1 MNTVEQDAVVT
12 VCLLAAFADGRKND
26 AEREEVRRIVENLGP
41 GVGGE
46 GATDGSERA
55 RGLSALYQDVLLG
68 RVTVEK
74 AAVPLKKQ
82 EHRTLAYEMAVAVC
96 DADGKAGTEEKLFLE
111 KLRIALSIDE
121 ASAAATLHQADDFVD
136 FGAEEVATTATGG
149 ALATGA
155 AGAAVVGAALAAT
168 AGPGGPGTG
177 PGGAQVDEAEIES
190 SITRYAILN
199 AAIELL
205 PQGLSTAAIIP
216 LQMKMVYRIGARY
229 GYTLSTGHIKDFL
242 ATVGV
247 GMTSQVLENYARKFL
262 GGLGRRVLGR
272 VAGTVA
278 DQATSSA
285 FSFASTYALGY
296 AAKAYY
302 AGGRSLGAIDLKGI
316 FTSQAEK
323 AKGLYT
329 QHRGAIESQSK
340 GLDAG
345 KLLAMVRQGA

>member
-1 MNTVEQDAVVT
+1 MNPTEQDAVVT

-26 AEREEVRRIVENLGP
+26 AEREEVRRIVENLRP
-41 GVGGE
+41 EVGGE
-46 GATDGSERA
+46 GASGGAELGRS
-55 RGLSALYQDVLLG
+55 LSALYQDVLLG
-68 RVTVEK
+68 RVTVEN
-74 AAVPLKKQ
+74 AAASLKSQ

-96 DADGKAGTEEKLFLE
+96 DADGKAGAEEKSFLE

-121 ASAAATLHQADDFVD
+121 ASAAAALHQADDFVD
-136 FGAEEVATTATGG
+136 LGLEQVPVAGG
-149 ALATGA
+149 ALA
-155 AGAAVVGAALAAT
+155 AGAGT
-168 AGPGGPGTG
+168 AGPGVGKVG
-177 PGGAQVDEAEIES
+177 VDDAEIES

-205 PQGLSTAAIIP
+205 PQGLATAAIVP

-262 GGLGRRVLGR
+262 GGLGRRMLGR
-272 VAGTVA
+272 VAGAVA
-278 DQATSSA
+278 DQATGSA

-302 AGGRSLGAIDLKGI
+302 SGGRSLGAIDLKGI
-316 FTSQAEK
+316 FTTQAEK
-323 AKGLYT
+323 AKSLYT
-329 QHRGAIESQSK
+329 QHRGAIQSQST
-340 GLDAG
+340 GLDVG
-345 KLLAMVRQGA
+345 KLLNMVRQGV

>member
-1 MNTVEQDAVVT
+1 MNPVEQDAVVT

-41 GVGGE
+41 YAGGE
-46 GATDGSERA
+46 GASGGSERG
-55 RGLSALYQDVLLG
+55 RGLSSLYQDVLLG

-74 AAVPLKKQ
+74 AAVSLKRQ

-96 DADGKAGTEEKLFLE
+96 DADGKAGAEEKVFLE
-111 KLRIALSIDE
+111 KLRIALSID
-121 ASAAATLHQADDFVD
+121 AAAAAATLHQADEFVD
-136 FGAEEVATTATGG
+136 FGVEQPTAAGAVGAAAVGG
-149 ALATGA
+149 ALA
-155 AGAAVVGAALAAT
+155 AGV
-168 AGPGGPGTG
+168 GTG
-177 PGGAQVDEAEIES
+177 VPAGGKAPVDEAEIES

-216 LQMKMVYRIGARY
+216 LQMKMVYRIGAKY

-262 GGLGRRVLGR
+262 GGLGRRMLGR
-272 VAGTVA
+272 VAGAVA

-302 AGGRSLGAIDLKGI
+302 AGGRSLAAIDLKGI
-316 FTSQAEK
+316 FTTQAEK

-329 QHRGAIESQSK
+329 QHRGAIEAQST

-345 KLLAMVRQGA
+345 KLLSMVRQGV

>member
-1 MNTVEQDAVVT
+1 MNPVEQDAIVT

-26 AEREEVRRIVENLGP
+26 AEREEVRRIVENLRPDAGA
-41 GVGGE
+41 E
-46 GATDGSERA
+46 SATDGSERG

-96 DADGKAGTEEKLFLE
+96 DADGKAGPEEKLFLE

-121 ASAAATLHQADDFVD
+121 TSASATLQQADEFVD
-136 FGAEEVATTATGG
+136 FGVEQVTAAGAVGATAVGG
-149 ALATGA
+149 ALA
-155 AGAAVVGAALAAT
+155 AGVGNG
-168 AGPGGPGTG
+168 GPGGGKTP
-177 PGGAQVDEAEIES
+177 VDEAEIES

-205 PQGLSTAAIIP
+205 PQGLATAAIIP

-272 VAGTVA
+272 VAGAVA

-316 FTSQAEK
+316 FTTQAEK

-345 KLLAMVRQGA
+345 KLLTMVRQGA

>member
-1 MNTVEQDAVVT
+1 MNAVEQDAVVT
-12 VCLLAAFADGRKND
+12 VCLLAAFADGRKDD
-26 AEREEVRRIVENLGP
+26 AEREEVRRIVENLGADS
-41 GVGGE
+41 GGE
-46 GATDGSERA
+46 GASSGSERG

-74 AAVPLKKQ
+74 AAAPLKRQ
-82 EHRTLAYEMAVAVC
+82 EHRMLTYEMAVAVC
-96 DADGKAGTEEKLFLE
+96 DADGKAGAEEKSFLE

-121 ASAAATLHQADDFVD
+121 ASAAATLHQADEFVD
-136 FGAEEVATTATGG
+136 FGIEQVPAAVGG
-149 ALATGA
+149 ALA
-155 AGAAVVGAALAAT
+155 AGVAT
-168 AGPGGPGTG
+168 AGPGEGKVR
-177 PGGAQVDEAEIES
+177 VDEAEIES

-205 PQGLSTAAIIP
+205 PQGLATAAIVP

-262 GGLGRRVLGR
+262 GGVGRRMLGG
-272 VAGTVA
+272 VAGAVA

-285 FSFASTYALGY
+285 FSFASTYALGH

-316 FTSQAEK
+316 FTTQAEK
-323 AKGLYT
+323 AKSLYT
-329 QHRGAIESQSK
+329 QHRGAIESQST

-345 KLLAMVRQGA
+345 KLLNMVRQGV

>member
-1 MNTVEQDAVVT
+1 MNPVEQDAVVT

-41 GVGGE
+41 ETGGE
-46 GATDGSERA
+46 GATSASERG
-55 RGLSALYQDVLLG
+55 RGLSALYQNVLLG

-74 AAVPLKKQ
+74 AVVPLKTQ

-96 DADGKAGTEEKLFLE
+96 DADGKAGAEEKLFLE
-111 KLRIALSIDE
+111 KLRIALLIDA
-121 ASAAATLHQADDFVD
+121 ASAAATLHQADEFVD
-136 FGAEEVATTATGG
+136 FGVEQPTAAGAVGAAAAVGG
-149 ALATGA
+149 ALA
-155 AGAAVVGAALAAT
+155 AGAGAGTL
-168 AGPGGPGTG
+168 GGAK
-177 PGGAQVDEAEIES
+177 AQVDEAEIES

-216 LQMKMVYRIGARY
+216 LQMKMVYRIGAKY

-262 GGLGRRVLGR
+262 GGLGRRMLGR
-272 VAGTVA
+272 VAGAVA

-302 AGGRSLGAIDLKGI
+302 AGGRSLAAIDLKSI
-316 FTSQAEK
+316 FTTQAEK

-329 QHRGAIESQSK
+329 QHRGAIESQST

-345 KLLAMVRQGA
+345 KLLTMVRQGV

>member
-1 MNTVEQDAVVT
+1 MNSMEQDAVVT

-26 AEREEVRRIVENLGP
+26 AEREEVRRIVENLGRDA
-41 GVGGE
+41 GGE
-46 GATDGSERA
+46 GASDGSARG

-68 RVTVEK
+68 RVTVEN
-74 AAVPLKKQ
+74 AAAPLKRQ

-96 DADGKAGTEEKLFLE
+96 DADGKAGAEEKSFLE
-111 KLRIALSIDE
+111 RLRIALSIDE
-121 ASAAATLHQADDFVD
+121 HSAAATLHQADELVD
-136 FGAEEVATTATGG
+136 FGNEQVPAVAGT
-149 ALATGA
+149 LA
-155 AGAAVVGAALAAT
+155 AGVGT
-168 AGPGGPGTG
+168 AGSGEGKIR
-177 PGGAQVDEAEIES
+177 VDEAEIDS

-205 PQGLSTAAIIP
+205 PQGLATAAIVP

-247 GMTSQVLENYARKFL
+247 GLTSQVLENYARKFL
-262 GGLGRRVLGR
+262 GGLGRSILGR
-272 VAGTVA
+272 VAGAVV

-285 FSFASTYALGY
+285 FSFASTYALGH

-302 AGGRSLGAIDLKGI
+302 AGGRSLSAIDLKGI
-316 FTSQAEK
+316 FTTQAEK
-323 AKGLYT
+323 AKSLYM
-329 QHRGAIESQSK
+329 QHRGAIESQST

-345 KLLAMVRQGA
+345 KLLNMVRQGV

>member
-1 MNTVEQDAVVT
+1 MNLVEQDAVVT

-41 GVGGE
+41 DVGGD
-46 GATDGSERA
+46 GATGGSERG

-74 AAVPLKKQ
+74 AAVPLKSPQ
-82 EHRTLAYEMAVAVC
+82 HRTLAYEMAVAVC

-111 KLRIALSIDE
+111 KLRIALLIDE
-121 ASAAATLHQADDFVD
+121 ASAAATLHQADEFVD
-136 FGAEEVATTATGG
+136 FGVEQVTATGAVGAAAVGG
-149 ALATGA
+149 ALAAGVGTG
-155 AGAAVVGAALAAT
+155 
-168 AGPGGPGTG
+168 GPGGGKAP
-177 PGGAQVDEAEIES
+177 VDEAEIES

-205 PQGLSTAAIIP
+205 PQGLATAAIIP
-216 LQMKMVYRIGARY
+216 LQMKMVYRVGARY

-272 VAGTVA
+272 VAGAVA

-285 FSFASTYALGY
+285 FSFASTYALGH

-316 FTSQAEK
+316 FTTQAEK

-329 QHRGAIESQSK
+329 QHRGAIESQST

-345 KLLAMVRQGA
+345 KLLNMVRQGV

>member
-1 MNTVEQDAVVT
+1 MNPVEQDAVVT

-26 AEREEVRRIVENLGP
+26 AERKEVRRIVENLGP
-41 GVGGE
+41 EAGGE
-46 GATDGSERA
+46 GANGGSERG

-74 AAVPLKKQ
+74 AAVPLKRS

-121 ASAAATLHQADDFVD
+121 ASAAATLHQADEFVD
-136 FGAEEVATTATGG
+136 FGVEQVT
-149 ALATGA
+149 A
-155 AGAAVVGAALAAT
+155 AGAVGAAAVGSALAAGVGT
-168 AGPGGPGTG
+168 GGPGGGNAP
-177 PGGAQVDEAEIES
+177 VDEAEIVS

-205 PQGLSTAAIIP
+205 PQGLATAAIIP

-262 GGLGRRVLGR
+262 GGLGRRALGR
-272 VAGTVA
+272 LAGAVA

-285 FSFASTYALGY
+285 FSFASTYALGH

-329 QHRGAIESQSK
+329 QHRGAIELQST

-345 KLLAMVRQGA
+345 KLLNMVRQGV

>member
-1 MNTVEQDAVVT
+1 MNPVEQDAVVT

-26 AEREEVRRIVENLGP
+26 AEREEVRRIAENLGP
-41 GVGGE
+41 EAGGE
-46 GATDGSERA
+46 GGERG

-74 AAVPLKKQ
+74 AVVPLKQQ

-96 DADGKAGTEEKLFLE
+96 DADGKAGPEEKAFLE
-111 KLRIALSIDE
+111 RLRTALSIDA
-121 ASAAATLHQADDFVD
+121 ASAAATLNQADELVD
-136 FGAEEVATTATGG
+136 FDLESAAVG
-149 ALATGA
+149 
-155 AGAAVVGAALAAT
+155 AGAAAGVGAAAASAT
-168 AGPGGPGTG
+168 AG
-177 PGGAQVDEAEIES
+177 GAAAAKPQVNEAELDS
-190 SITRYAILN
+190 TITKYAILN

-205 PQGLSTAAIIP
+205 PQGLATAAIIP
-216 LQMKMVYRIGARY
+216 LQMKMVYRIGARH

-247 GMTSQVLENYARKFL
+247 GMTSQVIENYARKFL
-262 GGLGRRVLGR
+262 GGIGRRVLGR
-272 VAGTVA
+272 VGGAVA

-285 FSFASTYALGY
+285 FAFASTYALGH

-329 QHRGAIESQSK
+329 QHRGAIEAQSK

-345 KLLAMVRQGA
+345 KLLSMVRQGV

>member
-41 GVGGE
+41 GVGGDA
-46 GATDGSERA
+46 ATDGSDRA

-136 FGAEEVATTATGG
+136 FGVEQVATTATGG

-155 AGAAVVGAALAAT
+155 GAVGAAAVGGALAT
-168 AGPGGPGTG
+168 AGTGGPGN
-177 PGGAQVDEAEIES
+177 AQVDEAEIES

-272 VAGTVA
+272 VAGAVA

>member
-1 MNTVEQDAVVT
+1 MNPVEQDAVVT

-41 GVGGE
+41 EAGGE
-46 GATDGSERA
+46 GGGAEVGARG

-68 RVTVEK
+68 RVTVDK
-74 AAVPLKKQ
+74 AVAPLTQQ

-96 DADGKAGTEEKLFLE
+96 DADGKAGPEEKVFLE
-111 KLRIALSIDE
+111 KLRAALSIDA
-121 ASAAATLHQADDFVD
+121 ASAAATLNQADELVD
-136 FGAEEVATTATGG
+136 FDLETAAVGGAAAGVGAGVGAIAANAGAGQGSAAGTGG
-149 ALATGA
+149 AK
-155 AGAAVVGAALAAT
+155 
-168 AGPGGPGTG
+168 P
-177 PGGAQVDEAEIES
+177 QVNEAELDS
-190 SITRYAILN
+190 TITKYAILN

-205 PQGLSTAAIIP
+205 PQGLATAAIIP
-216 LQMKMVYRIGARY
+216 LQMKMVYRIGARH

-262 GGLGRRVLGR
+262 GGIGRRVLGR
-272 VAGTVA
+272 VGGAVA

-285 FSFASTYALGY
+285 FAFASTYALGH

-302 AGGRSLGAIDLKGI
+302 AGGRSLGAIDLKSI

-329 QHRGAIESQSK
+329 QHRGAIEAQSK
-340 GLDAG
+340 GLDTG
-345 KLLAMVRQGA
+345 KLLSMVRQGV